1 MADAFLSYSRKDKAF
16 AVALRERLEAAGFEI
31 LLDVEDILPSE
42 DWARRL
48 VDMIAAADHVVFPI
62 SPDSCQSRVCSIEIE
77 TALDLS
83 KSIIPGSRGSGRRPP
98 VVIGPSSKSR
108 SLGGI
113 DQAIF
118 TADGRRIVTIGG
130 HAGAAMWRL
139 DGVQEGSALDGEF
152 ESVWRT
158 PGGDVLA
165 LRNDFSVEL
174 WGTAAALERKATF
187 TPFATAVLREPCDTV
202 RMAIHQRRPRG
213 PAAEARTYRRDRAG
227 RRRVAEYVAEL
238 MNQSTKC

>member
-31 LLDVEDILPSE
+31 LPDVEDILPSE

-108 SLGGI
+108 SLGASI
-113 DQAIF
+113 RRSSRP
-118 TADGRRIVTIGG
+118 TAGGLSPSGATRALRCGASTACRRAPPWMASSSPCG
-130 HAGAAMWRL
+130 ARRAAMCLRCGTTSPSNCGAPPRHSSERRPSPRLRQRYYESLATPFEWRFTKDDL
-139 DGVQEGSALDGEF
+139 
-152 ESVWRT
+152 
-158 PGGDVLA
+158 
-165 LRNDFSVEL
+165 
-174 WGTAAALERKATF
+174 AALLRKLERTD
-187 TPFATAVLREPCDTV
+187 ATALAV
-202 RMAIHQRRPRG
+202 
-213 PAAEARTYRRDRAG
+213 
-227 RRRVAEYVAEL
+227 VA
-238 MNQSTKC
+238 